1 MVALAVVLVV
11 LVIGSLIFHFAS
23 QHYGWYFTDVASNW
37 GTIDTTVDITF
48 WVCGIVFVAVNLFT
62 AYCVWRFRARPGNK
76 AHYEPESA
84 KLEIALTAFTAV
96 GVALMLTPGLFVW
109 ADFVQVPED
118 AATVEVVGKQWH
130 WSFRLPGAD
139 NELGA
144 SDVRHMSVDNPLG
157 VDPSDPAGQDDIIIA
172 SPILHLPLD
181 QPVRTLLRSTDV
193 LHNFTVTQFR
203 VKMDLVPGLVTYQW
217 FTPTVAGTYEILCE
231 ELCGT
236 GHFAMRGKVV
246 VDEPA
251 AYQAW
256 LANQPTFAQTQA
268 RPVGNAAAGQ
278 TTYGFCTACH
288 GSQGEGNAQEGI
300 NAPKIAGLDSWYIR
314 RQLVAY
320 QTGVRASPLDENGQ
334 PRDPLGTRMP
344 PMAQLVADPATRE
357 NVLAYIAALPNNPP
371 TPTLSGDLERGR
383 ALYFTCSTCHGAEGQ
398 GRWGTNAPRLA
409 GMSDWYLE
417 RQLRLFKSGLRGGH
431 PDDIYGDQMNLVAN
445 VLVGENAIRD
455 VVAYI
460 NTLR

>member
-1 MVALAVVLVV
+1 
-11 LVIGSLIFHFAS
+11 VIGSLIFHFAS
-23 QHYGWYFTDVASNW
+23 PWYFTPLASNW
-37 GTIDTTVDITF
+37 STIDFTVDVTF

-62 AYCVWRFRARPGNK
+62 AYCIWKFRARAGNT
-76 AHYEPESA
+76 AHYEPEST
-84 KLEIALTAFTAV
+84 KLEVILTVFTTV
-96 GVALMLTPGLFVW
+96 GVAAMLTPGLFVW

-118 AATVEVVGKQWH
+118 ATDVEVVGKQWH
-130 WSFRLPGAD
+130 WSFRLPGRD

-157 VDPSDPAGQDDIIIA
+157 VDPADPAGQDDIVIA
-172 SPILHLPLD
+172 GPIMHIPVG
-181 QPVRTLLRSTDV
+181 QPVRTLLRSADV
-193 LHNFTVTQFR
+193 LHNFTVPQFR

-217 FTPTVAGTYEILCE
+217 FTPTVPGTYEILCE

-256 LANQPTFAQTQA
+256 LANQPTFAQTQS
-268 RPVGNAAAGQ
+268 RPVGNATAGSAN
-278 TTYGFCTACH
+278 YAVCSACH
-288 GSQGEGNAQEGI
+288 GAQGEGNQQL
-300 NAPKIAGLDSWYIR
+300 NAPKLAGLDSWYIR
-314 RQLVAY
+314 RQLIAY
-320 QTGVRASPLDENGQ
+320 QTQVRGSTTGDQFGPQMA
-334 PRDPLGTRMP
+334 
-344 PMAQLVADPATRE
+344 PMANVVADPATRE
-357 NVLAYIAALPNNPP
+357 NVIAHIATLPNNP
-371 TPTLSGDLERGR
+371 TTATVTGDVDRGR
-383 ALYFTCSTCHGAEGQ
+383 ALFSTCGTCHGPQGQ

-417 RQLRLFKSGLRGGH
+417 RQLTYFKEGVRGVH
-431 PDDIYGDQMNLVAN
+431 ADDIYGDQMALVAG
-445 VLVGENAIRD
+445 VLVGDTAIQD